1 MIISI
6 FRINAIGWG
15 RKMEKNLDL
24 NLTLRFILHLN
35 ERKVSKRRQ
44 AYVTRPWGSR
54 GDLREFHQVAV

>member
-1 MIISI
+1 
-6 FRINAIGWG
+6 
-15 RKMEKNLDL
+15 MEKNLDL